1 VKHILIVEDEPF
13 LLASMVKFMDAL
25 ENVRTRGCANLTD
38 ALQAIESQEPDLV
51 FSDINLPDGSGL
63 ALIDALDRRGL
74 QIPLI
79 FVSAYISDYR
89 GRIPPDSRIMVL
101 EKPISMKRLR
111 LIAREK
117 LDEGAR
123 AYVFKLSD
131 YLQIAAMGN
140 HTVCLD
146 CGMGRTIT
154 VVDGK
159 LWSAFDDAFE
169 GEAAFKRIV
178 ASAEVHGQAGNLV
191 CKQITESEIGD
202 RNIQGSLDNLLL
214 EAVIEEEQQI
224 HDRGEGNAPAQPVDD
239 FDALLDQGV
248 DKLLSKAYGEALEI
262 FTRAAELDP
271 SHPIVC
277 TNIQR
282 LNELGYGSRR
292 VP

>member
-1 VKHILIVEDEPF
+1 MKHILIVEDEPF

-38 ALQAIESQEPDLV
+38 ALAAIGEQAPDLV

-79 FVSAYISDYR
+79 FVSAFISDYR

-111 LIAREK
+111 QIAREK
-117 LDEGAR
+117 LGESAR
-123 AYVFKLSD
+123 TYVFKLSD

-146 CGMGRTIT
+146 RGMGQKIT
-154 VVDGK
+154 VVDGE
-159 LWSAFDDAFE
+159 LWSAFDAIGE

-178 ASAEVHGQAGNLV
+178 ASAEVHGNNTGLV
-191 CKQITESEIGD
+191 CRQITESEIGA
-202 RNIQGSLDNLLL
+202 RNIQGGLDNLLL
-214 EAVIEEEQQI
+214 EAVIEEEEQI
-224 HDRGEGNAPAQPVDD
+224 HQNGTARDPAALD
-239 FDALLDQGV
+239 FDSLLDQGV
-248 DKLLSKAYGEALEI
+248 EKLLGKAYGDALAI
-262 FTRAAELDP
+262 FEQLARLDP
-271 SHPIVC
+271 EHRIVR

-282 LNELGYGSRR
+282 LNELGYSSGRE
-292 VP
+292 P